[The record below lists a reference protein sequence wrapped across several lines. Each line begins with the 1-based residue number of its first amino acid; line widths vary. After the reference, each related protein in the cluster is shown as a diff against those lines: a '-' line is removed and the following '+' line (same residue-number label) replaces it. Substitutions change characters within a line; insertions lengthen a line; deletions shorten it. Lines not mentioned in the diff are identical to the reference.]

1 MLWRRDSGGGKRGG
15 GAREGAG
22 DSCHVIHDMNFCNFF
37 NLLSFSI
44 LNKGIYI

>member
-1 MLWRRDSGGGKRGG
+1 MAGGKGGGGGGGG
-15 GAREGAG
+15 GAREG

-37 NLLSFSI
+37 NSLSFSI